1 MHGPLRSR
9 KIVGKSVPN
18 PAGVPMVWQGLLL
31 PTERSAEGM
40 GPRNLISILEF
51 ELKTICLSSP
61 ASPA

>member
-1 MHGPLRSR
+1 M
-9 KIVGKSVPN
+9 GKSIPN
-18 PAGVPMVWQGLLL
+18 PAEMPMMWQRLLL

-51 ELKTICLSSP
+51 QLKTICLSSP

>member
-1 MHGPLRSR
+1 MGLLRSR
-9 KIVGKSVPN
+9 IIVGKSIPN
-18 PAGVPMVWQGLLL
+18 PAEMPTMWQRLLL

-51 ELKTICLSSP
+51 QLKTICLSSP